1 MATQIDTLQPVSESG
16 WRSGF
21 KNLLWKENNLRWGR
35 RRWLLPA
42 LVWLAINN
50 GFILMI
56 ALAATLDPS
65 MSGQE
70 IAPMAT
76 GVFISVGMYASSIG
90 IIVGAQGA
98 IIREKQL
105 GTAAWVLSKPTSRA
119 AFIVS
124 KWFAYS
130 VSSLI
135 LSLMLPAVVFLIQS
149 QISWGTIPS
158 PAPFLGAWSIM
169 VLHLQFYLALTLMLG
184 TLFQTRGIVAGISL
198 GFMFSGSFLTLV
210 LPAGVRAL
218 LPWSLQELAS
228 AVVVSS
234 PLPGGWQ
241 IPVLA
246 TALWIP
252 IFIGIALWRFGRE
265 EF

>member
-1 MATQIDTLQPVSESG
+1 MATQTDTLQAVHERG
-16 WRSGF
+16 WQSGF
-21 KNLLWKENNLRWGR
+21 KNLLWKESNLRWGR
-35 RRWLLPA
+35 RRWIVPA
-42 LVWLAINN
+42 LVWLVINN

-65 MSGQE
+65 MSGQD
-70 IAPMAT
+70 IALMAI
-76 GVFISVGMYASSIG
+76 GVFVSVGMYASSIG
-90 IIVGAQGA
+90 IIVGTQGA

-105 GTAAWVLSKPTSRA
+105 GTAAWVLSKPASRA
-119 AFIVS
+119 AFIFS

-135 LSLMLPAVVFLIQS
+135 LSLVLPAVVFLIQS
-149 QISWGTIPS
+149 QISWGEIPS
-158 PAPFLGAWSIM
+158 PVPFLGAWSIM

-184 TLFQTRGIVAGISL
+184 TLFQTRGIVAGISM

-210 LPAGVRAL
+210 LPAWVHAL
-218 LPWSLQELAS
+218 FPWSLQELAS
-228 AVVVSS
+228 AVAVST

-246 TALWIP
+246 TALWILM
-252 IFIGIALWRFGRE
+252 FIGIALWRFGRE